1 MKIRILQTAIDDI
14 AAARRFYDRQGEGLG
29 DYFTDSIFSEVDS
42 LVLYYGIH
50 PIHFRYHRLL
60 AKRFPYAIYYRL
72 DGETVLVFRILDC
85 RRNPNW
91 VKRQLK

>member
-1 MKIRILQTAIDDI
+1 MKIRILHTAIDDI

-50 PIHFRYHRLL
+50 PID
-60 AKRFPYAIYYRL
+60 A
-72 DGETVLVFRILDC
+72 TVSV
-85 RRNPNW
+85 
-91 VKRQLK
+91 